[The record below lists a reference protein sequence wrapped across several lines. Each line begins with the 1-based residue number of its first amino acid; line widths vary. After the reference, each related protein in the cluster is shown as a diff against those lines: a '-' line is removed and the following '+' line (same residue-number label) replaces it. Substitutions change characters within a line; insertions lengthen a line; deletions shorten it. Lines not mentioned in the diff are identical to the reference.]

1 MTFDQNLDRVL
12 VRYEELQALMSA
24 EPVPLAEEFAQL
36 SKEFS
41 ELGPLVIAINELR
54 GVQAELEGVVM
65 MLGDDDSEM
74 RTMAEEE
81 QRGLQAKLPDLA
93 RQVQLMLLPK
103 DSADSKNAILE
114 VRAGT
119 GGDEAGLF
127 ASDLFRMYQRYAEGK
142 KWKFEVMGISETG
155 IGVPLDPKNPLTFF
169 KFFII

>member
-1 MTFDQNLDRVL
+1 VTFDQNLDRVL

-93 RQVQLMLLPK
+93 RQVQRLIPLCRL
-103 DSADSKNAILE
+103 ADL
-114 VRAGT
+114 
-119 GGDEAGLF
+119 
-127 ASDLFRMYQRYAEGK
+127 
-142 KWKFEVMGISETG
+142 
-155 IGVPLDPKNPLTFF
+155 
-169 KFFII
+169 